1 VRLRRG
7 FLVSGLLASAL
18 ALGGAASASAKNEH
32 AVRLWSHAIRGK
44 HLPGVGCFRSSY
56 PTVQWKK
63 VRCAPRPPA
72 GFHEDPPRGSG
83 AQGLFGALP
92 RVSSAG
98 SDGQVGGG
106 HGGIF
111 SAEVPTGTIASAVGS
126 IPSVSAGST
135 EEDEGTAENFS
146 LQLNSQFFPGATECG
161 AVVGCEGWEQ
171 FVYSS
176 TSSIASLSNVAF
188 MEFWLIN
195 FLPGGG
201 SCASLDTAGR
211 TWETFENDCDLKSE
225 LVTLSGGPLKVS
237 GLTGTTFEG
246 KANSGGLD
254 SVVMTTAGGNAV
266 ATGAPNILHLDKAW
280 KIAEFGVIGNF
291 NGSEAVFSPNTT
303 ITVNTAVRSSNSS
316 DVAPNCVNTSFTA
329 ESNNLTAEESPA
341 LSAQP
346 FPTVSSRQTNGT
358 ATLPATC
365 ATFGIGPPSA
375 TLSTPPNGAVYGYGQ
390 AVDANYSCEA
400 AAGATLKSCTGTVP
414 NGAPINTTTLGSNTF
429 EVTAEDTDGQKET
442 VTHTYTVNKAETT
455 LTYKGAL
462 TSDYHDAFTASATL
476 VNANAGDAPI
486 EGKTVKFTLGVGDSC
501 SATTDVHGNAEC
513 SITPHQTGTQTLVA
527 EFAGDTTYLASS
539 AKESFAITPE
549 ETTMTYT
556 GPSVILAG
564 ASGATLT
571 AKMVEDGSS
580 DNDGDGGSPGP
591 APSETVT
598 LALGTQSCT
607 GTTDSSG
614 NVHCTIPSVTV
625 PLGPELVGA
634 MFSGD
639 ASYGP
644 SVASKPAI
652 VFAFPSRGAFTLGDK
667 TVAAATETTTVTWW
681 GDTWSSLNSLS
692 GGSAPPAGKGFAG
705 TVSLPTTTP
714 PTTCGASWTTS
725 GGNSPPPVGSI
736 PSYMGTLVTSKVTKS
751 GSVIS
756 GNTVEIVIVKTNPGY
771 APNPSAHGSG
781 VVVAKY
787 C

>member
-1 VRLRRG
+1 VTP
-7 FLVSGLLASAL
+7 
-18 ALGGAASASAKNEH
+18 GA
-32 AVRLWSHAIRGK
+32 
-44 HLPGVGCFRSSY
+44 
-56 PTVQWKK
+56 
-63 VRCAPRPPA
+63 
-72 GFHEDPPRGSG
+72 
-83 AQGLFGALP
+83 
-92 RVSSAG
+92 
-98 SDGQVGGG
+98 
-106 HGGIF
+106 
-111 SAEVPTGTIASAVGS
+111 
-126 IPSVSAGST
+126 T
-135 EEDEGTAENFS
+135 EEDGGTAESFS

-176 TSSIASLSNVAF
+176 TFSVSSLENVAF

-211 TWETFENDCDLKSE
+211 TWETFENNCDLKSE
-225 LVTLSGGPLKVS
+225 LVKLPGGPLTVA
-237 GLTGTTFEG
+237 GLTGTTLEG

-254 SVVMTTAGGNAV
+254 SVVMTTAGGTAV
-266 ATGAPNILHLDKAW
+266 ATGAPNILHLDNAW
-280 KIAEFGVIGNF
+280 KIAEFGVLGNF

-303 ITVNTAVRSSNSS
+303 ITVNTGVRSNPSS

-329 ESNNLTAEESPA
+329 ESNNLTAEGTPA
-341 LSAQP
+341 LSPQP
-346 FPTVSSRQTNGT
+346 FPTVSSQQTNGT
-358 ATLPATC
+358 ATAASC
-365 ATFGIGPPSA
+365 ATFGIGPPTV
-375 TLSTPPNGAVYGYGQ
+375 TLTTPPNGAVYGFGQ
-390 AVDANYSCEA
+390 TVDASYSCEA
-400 AAGATLKSCTGTVP
+400 AAGATLKSCTGTVS
-414 NGAPINTTTLGSNTF
+414 NGSPINTTTLGSNTF

-442 VTHTYTVNKAETT
+442 VTHAYTVNRAETT

-476 VNANAGDAPI
+476 VNADAGGAPI
-486 EGKTVKFTLGVGDSC
+486 AGQEVKFTLGVGDSC
-501 SATTDVHGNAEC
+501 SATTDIHGNAEC

-527 EFAGDTTYLASS
+527 EFEGATNYLASS
-539 AKESFAITPE
+539 AKESFKITPE

-571 AKMVEDGSS
+571 AKMVEDGTA
-580 DNDGDGGSPGP
+580 DNDGDSGSSVPV
-591 APSETVT
+591 PSETVT

-639 ASYGP
+639 AHYAA
-644 SVASKPAI
+644 SVDSKPAT

-667 TVAAATETTTVTWW
+667 TVAAATEATTVTWW
-681 GDTWSSLNSLS
+681 GDTWSSLNSVS

-705 TVSLPTTTP
+705 IVSLPTTTP
-714 PTTCGASWTTS
+714 PTTCGASWSTS
-725 GGNSPPPVGSI
+725 GGNSPPPVGGI

-781 VVVAKY
+781 VIVAKY